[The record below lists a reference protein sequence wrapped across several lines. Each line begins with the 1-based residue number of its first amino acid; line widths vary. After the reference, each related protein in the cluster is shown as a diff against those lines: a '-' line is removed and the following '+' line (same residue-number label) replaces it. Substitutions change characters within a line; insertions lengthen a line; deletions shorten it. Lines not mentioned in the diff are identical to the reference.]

1 MISFLLCLA
10 ILIVGYFVYGK
21 IVDNTFGPDD
31 RETPAVRI
39 NDGVDY
45 VVMPQWKLFLVQL
58 LNIAGLGP
66 IFGAMQGALWG
77 PVVFLWITFGTIFA
91 GGVHDYFSGMMSER
105 NDGASIAEI
114 TGKYLGPVM
123 QNVMRV
129 FSVVLL
135 IMVGTVFAV
144 GPAGLI
150 VELCSQSGASG
161 VLTSLLFWL
170 IIILVYYFIAT
181 FISIDAV
188 IGKIYPIF
196 GICLIIMAIGVIF
209 GIFTNPAYTIPEIW
223 DHFGSMHPS
232 GTPIWSFMFITV
244 ACGAISGFHST
255 QSPLMA
261 RCMKSEKQ
269 GHFVFYGAMVC
280 EGVIALIWAAAGCS
294 LYEVT
299 GGLNTGLAE
308 ALAMGQSK
316 AIYDVCSKTM
326 GGVGIALAMIGVVVC
341 PITSGD
347 TAFRSAR
354 LTLAD
359 WFKIDQDS
367 YANRL
372 KLCIPVLGVGAFL
385 GIGNALGFI
394 NYTVI
399 WRYFSWTNQTLAM
412 IVLWAASMYLFKEKK
427 NYWITAVPA
436 TFMSAVSSTYFILA
450 PECLG
455 GLLNSKTAE
464 GATIYNTAVAYPIG
478 VIFAIAMLAIFLHAT
493 KKAPRRHDTIYTNI
507 YTNDLLNKAPSA
519 ETARRRVPCVLRRF
533 GQRNHDL
540 RRKSKTIEQLAQNR
554 LESLAAAVLTGSG
567 KGLCRRVKKIFRKCD
582 KNSLQVFRGASCH
595 ILLIWEPYQK
605 NINCFMKKVLT

>member
-1 MISFLLCLA
+1 MGGVIMISFFICLA
-10 ILIVGYFVYGK
+10 LLIGGYFVYGK
-21 IVDNTFGPDD
+21 VVENTFAPDD

-45 VVMPQWKLFLVQL
+45 VVMPEWKLFLVQL

-91 GGVHDYFSGMMSER
+91 GGVHDYFSGMLSER
-105 NDGASIAEI
+105 NDGASISEVCGI
-114 TGKYLGPVM
+114 YLGNVM
-123 QNVMRV
+123 KNVMRV

-135 IMVGTVFAV
+135 VMVGTVFAV

-150 VELCSQSGASG
+150 VTLFKNSG
-161 VLTSLLFWL
+161 VTGIVTSAEFWL
-170 IIILVYYFIAT
+170 WIILLYYFIAT
-181 FISIDAV
+181 FISIDKI
-188 IGKIYPIF
+188 IGRIYPLF
-196 GICLIIMAIGVIF
+196 GICLIIMAVGVII
-209 GIFTNPAYTIPEIW
+209 GIFTHSEYTIPEIW
-223 DHFGSMHPS
+223 SHFGNMHPD
-232 GTPIWSFMFITV
+232 GKPIWSFMFITV

-269 GHFVFYGAMVC
+269 GHFVFYGAMVA
-280 EGVIALIWAAAGCS
+280 EGVIALIWAAAGCA
-294 LYEVT
+294 LYT
-299 GGLNTGLAE
+299 ITDGKMAGLAE
-308 ALAMGQSK
+308 ALAAGQSA
-316 AIYDVCSKTM
+316 AIYDVCAKTM
-326 GGVGIALAMIGVVVC
+326 GGVGIALAMIGVVIC
-341 PITSGD
+341 PVTSGD

-455 GLLNSKTAE
+455 GLLNAKTAE

-478 VIFAIAMLAIFLHAT
+478 IIFAIAMLAVFLHAT
-493 KKAPRRHDTIYTNI
+493 KKAAQ
-507 YTNDLLNKAPSA
+507 KA
-519 ETARRRVPCVLRRF
+519 
-533 GQRNHDL
+533 
-540 RRKSKTIEQLAQNR
+540 
-554 LESLAAAVLTGSG
+554 
-567 KGLCRRVKKIFRKCD
+567 
-582 KNSLQVFRGASCH
+582 
-595 ILLIWEPYQK
+595 
-605 NINCFMKKVLT
+605 